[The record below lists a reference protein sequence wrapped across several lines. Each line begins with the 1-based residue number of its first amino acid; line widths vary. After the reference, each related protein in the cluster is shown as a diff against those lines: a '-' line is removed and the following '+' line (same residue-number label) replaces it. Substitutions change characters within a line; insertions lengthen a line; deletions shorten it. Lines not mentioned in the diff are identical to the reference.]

1 MLLDGVEKMAN
12 NDNKNDKRLCWNCEG
27 NVSHHLTQCPY
38 CGVDVSK
45 PVARDEESLFKGFA
59 SPFQN
64 VPQRG
69 IPQPPYASNFNR
81 DLSVTEEEWNTSLN
95 VEKENIENADPSL
108 DRKGEMIA
116 LLLLLPGIVFFLFG
130 LALALFSN
138 EGVLVLKWNQDIA
151 YFYFLGAVPLLYL
164 GWRAFRQ

>member
-1 MLLDGVEKMAN
+1 MTS
-12 NDNKNDKRLCWNCEG
+12 NDKKNDKRLCWNCEG
-27 NVSHHLTQCPY
+27 NVSHHVAQCPY
-38 CGVDVSK
+38 CGVDVRQ

-64 VPQRG
+64 VPQNG

-81 DLSVTEEEWNTSLN
+81 DISVTEEEWNSSFN
-95 VEKENIENADPSL
+95 EEKEIVDEEDSSL
-108 DRKGEMIA
+108 APKREMMA
-116 LLLLLPGIVFFLFG
+116 LLLLLPGVVFFLFG
-130 LALALFSN
+130 LALTLFSN